1 MSDKIRLQDTPIL
14 TNIWVSVIVPVYR
27 AKRYLPELLT
37 ALCSQTLREM
47 EFIFV
52 NDRGG
57 DGSFNVVK
65 EAAKNDPRIVCLENR
80 GHKGPGFSRNKGIRR
95 AKGKYI
101 AFADADDTMA
111 PDFYELLYRKAEE
124 GNYLVVKGR
133 RCKLLPDGKIEQ
145 SPLND
150 TIRSRMER
158 AETAMCLFTY
168 EHQSGLF
175 CRQVVLESKAQ
186 NAENSRYDEDTCF
199 LMMVLR
205 HVPIARFG
213 LEDEARYFYRQHGE
227 SLVQQKRDA
236 YFLQQSNNSA
246 EFKIDYLLQHSGPMD
261 CVQFLSSTFEERLG
275 ARLDAAEVDGVEDA
289 DAHEY
294 VQLLADK
301 LREWKKDTTLPYKP
315 GVLASALE
323 EENYRAARFYMLR
336 KVYKKL
342 ALSNQKADAI
352 RRDLESV
359 RRELAISTKSQKQTE
374 QALST
379 TRQEAA
385 EQGARL
391 EQTELALAAAREE
404 AAEQGARLEQALV
417 TAGQVA
423 AEQGAKLAQT
433 EQALVT
439 AGQAAAEQSARLAQT
454 EQALVAAREE
464 AAEQGARLEQTEQA
478 LTVARK
484 EAAEQGA
491 RLAQTE
497 QALADARE
505 KATEQGA
512 RLARTEQ
519 ALAAAREEAAEQGA
533 RLERALASAREELA
547 ELARI
552 QQMMAMKSRLR
563 WRYQLL
569 RIKKVF
575 CFGAAK
581 KRAVNELREARRRVH
596 DYRVVLKKMKY

>member
-1 MSDKIRLQDTPIL
+1 MSNHSIQQYEQVSASPK
-14 TNIWVSVIVPVYR
+14 VSVIVPVYR

-80 GHKGPGFSRNKGIRR
+80 ENKGPGFSRNKGIRR

-205 HVPIARFG
+205 HVPIARFA

-301 LREWKKDTTLPYKP
+301 LREWKKGTTLPYKP

-391 EQTELALAAAREE
+391 EQALVTAGHV
-404 AAEQGARLEQALV
+404 AAEQCARLEQALL
-417 TAGQVA
+417 TAGQ
-423 AEQGAKLAQT
+423 E
-433 EQALVT
+433 
-439 AGQAAAEQSARLAQT
+439 AAEQSARLAQ
-454 EQALVAAREE
+454 
-464 AAEQGARLEQTEQA
+464 
-478 LTVARK
+478 
-484 EAAEQGA
+484 
-491 RLAQTE
+491 
-497 QALADARE
+497 
-505 KATEQGA
+505 
-512 RLARTEQ
+512 TEQ

-533 RLERALASAREELA
+533 RLEQTEQTLAVAWQEASEQGARLAQTEQALRTAREEAAELSCRLAQTEQALTAAREEAAEQRARLEQALASAREELA

-581 KRAVNELREARRRVH
+581 KRVVNELREARRRVH
-596 DYRVVLKKMKY
+596 DYRDVLKKMKY

>member
-1 MSDKIRLQDTPIL
+1 MSNHYIQQYEQVSASPK
-14 TNIWVSVIVPVYR
+14 VSVIVPVYR
-27 AKRYLPELLT
+27 AKRYLPELLA
-37 ALCSQTLREM
+37 ALSNQTLQEM

-52 NDRGG
+52 NDRGE
-57 DGSFNVVK
+57 DGSFEIVK
-65 EAAKNDPRIVCLENR
+65 EAATKDSRIICLDNR
-80 GHKGPGFSRNKGIRR
+80 TNRGPGFSRNKGIRY

-111 PDFYELLYRKAEE
+111 TDFYELLYRKAEG
-124 GNYLVVKGR
+124 GNYLVVKGN

-150 TIRSRMER
+150 TIRSRMPG

-199 LMMVLR
+199 LMMLLR
-205 HVPIARFG
+205 HVPIARFA
-213 LEDEARYFYRQHGE
+213 LEDEARYFYRQHDE

-236 YFLQQSNNSA
+236 FFLQQSNNSA
-246 EFKIDYLLQHSGPMD
+246 EFKINHLLQNPGSKD
-261 CVQFLSSTFEERLG
+261 CVRYLATIFEERLG
-275 ARLDAAEVDGVEDA
+275 KRLDEAQADGVEDA
-289 DAHEY
+289 AAHEY
-294 VQLLADK
+294 VQCLADK
-301 LREWKKDTTLPYKP
+301 LKEWKQGKTLPYTP

-323 EENYRAARFYMLR
+323 EMNYRADHYCILR
-336 KVYKKL
+336 KVYKNI
-342 ALSNQKADAI
+342 ALSNQKTDGI
-352 RRDLESV
+352 HRKLDVVCRDLATV
-359 RRELAISTKSQKQTE
+359 IKSQLQTDAEVEKLSTQVSQTERSLAEIEQDAAEHDARLGQTE
-374 QALST
+374 QTLAVA
-379 TRQEAA
+379 RQE
-385 EQGARL
+385 
-391 EQTELALAAAREE
+391 
-404 AAEQGARLEQALV
+404 V
-417 TAGQVA
+417 
-423 AEQGAKLAQT
+423 
-433 EQALVT
+433 
-439 AGQAAAEQSARLAQT
+439 S
-454 EQALVAAREE
+454 
-464 AAEQGARLEQTEQA
+464 
-478 LTVARK
+478 
-484 EAAEQGA
+484 EQGA

-497 QALADARE
+497 QALRTARE
-505 KATEQGA
+505 EAAELSY
-512 RLARTEQ
+512 RLAQTEQ
-519 ALAAAREEAAEQGA
+519 ALTAAREEAAEQRA
-533 RLERALASAREELA
+533 RLEQALASARGELA